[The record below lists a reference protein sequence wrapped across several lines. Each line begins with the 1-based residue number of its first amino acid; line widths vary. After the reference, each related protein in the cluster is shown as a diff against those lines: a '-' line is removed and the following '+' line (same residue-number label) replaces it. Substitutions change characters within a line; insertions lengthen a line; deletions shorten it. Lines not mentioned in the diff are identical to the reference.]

1 MEKKQRVPKGEKL
14 WFIDYFGDITH
25 IYEDY
30 GAFVTNLY
38 DAGNY
43 FHTEEEA
50 ESMITKLRAVLKGAN
65 VIEMP
70 SEEEL
75 EHKATDIAM
84 ERKDEFF
91 DEAGELVLCFG
102 ECYDAA
108 ADMVKFL
115 KSKIVK

>member
-1 MEKKQRVPKGEKL
+1 MEKTRKQIGEKL
-14 WFIDYFGDITH
+14 WFIDYFLDITSIH
-25 IYEDY
+25 EDN
-30 GAFVTNLY
+30 GAFVSGLY
-38 DAGNY
+38 ETANY
-43 FHTEEEA
+43 FQSREEA
-50 ESMITKLRAVLKGAN
+50 EAMVKKFRAVLAGAD